1 MHYRSILE
9 FWFAELPPS
18 AWFTSSAEL
27 DSTIARRFGDIHQ
40 SALAGELYSWRHKPQ
55 GRLAEIIVLDQFS
68 RNIYRDT
75 PRAFAADGQALVL
88 TQEALRVH
96 ADAELT
102 EEQRVFLY
110 MPYMHSESAAIH
122 SASVRLYE
130 TLGREENYRFA
141 LAHQQVIERFGRYPH
156 RNAILGRTSSD
167 EELAF
172 LKEPGSS
179 F

>member
-102 EEQRVFLY
+102 EEQRVFCICLICIANRRQFTARRCDY
-110 MPYMHSESAAIH
+110 TKHWAEKKIIALPLLISRLLSALVAIH
-122 SASVRLYE
+122 IAM
-130 TLGREENYRFA
+130 RFWVGP
-141 LAHQQVIERFGRYPH
+141 HQTKNSRF
-156 RNAILGRTSSD
+156 
-167 EELAF
+167 
-172 LKEPGSS
+172 
-179 F
+179 